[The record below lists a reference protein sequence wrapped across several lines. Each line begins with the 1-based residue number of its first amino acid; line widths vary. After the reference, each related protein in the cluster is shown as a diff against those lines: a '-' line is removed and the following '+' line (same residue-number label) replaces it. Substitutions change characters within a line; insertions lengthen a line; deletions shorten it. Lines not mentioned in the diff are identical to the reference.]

1 MKHNHQKNVR
11 QLEALKKDLMESI
24 GEVLLERVE
33 EIANDLKER
42 FQKELSRVS
51 ISNEITKTTTQFF
64 IPIEVEI
71 DSWQDENKNATAKI
85 DVVVDSQIASKTLT
99 ASWHGTG
106 LHVNKEILKYIE
118 EISGQE
124 FKDIEDENGEVDPN
138 KMSAMYFNPTY
149 ADIKFRDAAE
159 NEVKLN
165 TIRIVIRQKQ

>member
-11 QLEALKKDLMESI
+11 ALQELRKDLAESI
-24 GEVLLERVE
+24 SEVILERVE

-51 ISNEITKTTTQFF
+51 ISNEITKTTTQFY
-64 IPIEVEI
+64 IPIEVEV
-71 DSWQDENKNATAKI
+71 DSWQDENNNATAAI
-85 DVVVDSQIASKTLT
+85 NVFVDSQIASKTLI
-99 ASWHGTG
+99 AAWHGTG
-106 LHVNKEILKYIE
+106 LHVNEQILQYIE

-124 FKDIEDENGEVDPN
+124 FKDIEDENGEVDPD

-149 ADIKFRDAAE
+149 ADIKFRDAAQ

-165 TIRIVIRQKQ
+165 TIKILIRNK